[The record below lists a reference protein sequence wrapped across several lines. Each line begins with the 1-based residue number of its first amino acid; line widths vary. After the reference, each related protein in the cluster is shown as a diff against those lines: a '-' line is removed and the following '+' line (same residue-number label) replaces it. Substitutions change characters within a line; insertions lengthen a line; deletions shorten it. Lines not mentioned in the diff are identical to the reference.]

1 MCLAYCM
8 TWLHR
13 KELTILPKTSATDVF
28 ISPKQKQRPLPAC
41 NSIYRLSLPIQ
52 FVWDKDYV
60 YNYTSN
66 GVDIHLTVC
75 VQIVVF
81 FRRQRLITQ

>member
-1 MCLAYCM
+1 M
-8 TWLHR
+8 
-13 KELTILPKTSATDVF
+13 
-28 ISPKQKQRPLPAC
+28 
-41 NSIYRLSLPIQ
+41 
-52 FVWDKDYV
+52 

-81 FRRQRLITQ
+81 FMGQRLITRRAKIVQIFCGTLFTS